1 MWWLSSTHTF
11 AIFYSFDRLIH
22 VRKCQQS
29 TELWTLKYEMAT
41 IRKWLTVDKW
51 SPGLAFL
58 RFFSKIIP
66 DLEIMYIIV
75 SYFSSP
81 AQKELWWLKLSELIQ
96 VERSHSPAGASINVT
111 YFDNAT
117 NFEHVSI
124 FSLIRIFQ
132 QKYHSSKFHLG
143 LAATKETAVLRS
155 KIVISQSNLDLC
167 SYAWQAY

>member
-1 MWWLSSTHTF
+1 
-11 AIFYSFDRLIH
+11 
-22 VRKCQQS
+22 
-29 TELWTLKYEMAT
+29 
-41 IRKWLTVDKW
+41 
-51 SPGLAFL
+51 
-58 RFFSKIIP
+58 
-66 DLEIMYIIV
+66 MYIIV

-132 QKYHSSKFHLG
+132 QKYHSSKFLLG

-167 SYAWQAY
+167 SYA